1 MKTKLLSVVISLII
15 LAGSIAVSAAPKAAG
30 DVAVNAG
37 SRSQLGQI
45 LFPRNRQRRHNRR
58 WNNNGN
64 VRYETI
70 TERKG
75 HKVYRDTYRITYKN
89 GREKRKR
96 VERVR
101 VA

>member
-1 MKTKLLSVVISLII
+1 MKTKLVSIVIFAILI
-15 LAGSIAVSAAPKAAG
+15 AGSLAVSAAPAALG
-30 DVAVNAG
+30 ATAIAN
-37 SRSQLGQI
+37 RPQLGQI
-45 LFPRNRQRRHNRR
+45 LFPRNRRHRHNRR

-89 GREKRKR
+89 GHEKRKR

>member
-1 MKTKLLSVVISLII
+1 MKTKLVSIVIFAILI
-15 LAGSIAVSAAPKAAG
+15 AGSLAVSAAPAAVG
-30 DVAVNAG
+30 ATAINIG
-37 SRSQLGQI
+37 NRPQLGQI
-45 LFPRNRQRRHNRR
+45 LFPRNRRHRHNRR

-89 GREKRKR
+89 GHEKRKR

>member
-1 MKTKLLSVVISLII
+1 MKSKLAGLLIIAILSVGSLTA
-15 LAGSIAVSAAPKAAG
+15 LAAPSSHE
-30 DVAVNAG
+30 NA
-37 SRSQLGQI
+37 QLGQVI
-45 LFPRNRQRRHNRR
+45 FGGRHRHNRHHR

-70 TERKG
+70 TERRG
-75 HKVYRDTYRITYKN
+75 HKVFRDTYRITYKN
-89 GREKRKR
+89 GHEKRKR